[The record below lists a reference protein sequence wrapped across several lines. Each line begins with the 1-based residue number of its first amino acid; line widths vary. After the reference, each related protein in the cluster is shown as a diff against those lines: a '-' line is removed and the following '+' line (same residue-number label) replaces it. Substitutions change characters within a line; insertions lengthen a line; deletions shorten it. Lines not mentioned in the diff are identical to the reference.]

1 MIDMILLYREYSI
14 SLIHINMY
22 GGNFMKHSYAEY
34 VPAIKAMSDET
45 RLKIIDM
52 LSCGEMCACD
62 ILEELSISQST
73 LSYHMKILSESGLV
87 NAVRDGAWMR
97 YTLNKE
103 KTDDVKD
110 FFTCITND
118 KEDCICKKCKNKKS
132 ENQCC

>member
-1 MIDMILLYREYSI
+1 
-14 SLIHINMY
+14 
-22 GGNFMKHSYAEY
+22 MKHSYTDY

-62 ILEELSISQST
+62 ILEEFSISQST

-97 YTLNKE
+97 YTLNKGKIDE
-103 KTDDVKD
+103 LKT
-110 FFTCITND
+110 FFACITSD
-118 KEDCICKKCKNKKS
+118 KEDCICKRYKNKFN
-132 ENQCC
+132 NQCC